1 MTPSTLTTYLHTFAL
16 VLIYL
21 LIFAIF
27 ARAAA
32 SWFVRDAG
40 SAAMRFLIDV
50 TEPVLGPLR
59 RVIPNAMGVDFSPMV
74 AILVLYLLGQILA

>member
-1 MTPSTLTTYLHTFAL
+1 VTVATFTTYLHAFAL

-32 SWFVRDAG
+32 SWFVRDGGG
-40 SAAMRFLIDV
+40 SIMRFLFDV
-50 TEPVLGPLR
+50 TEPVLAPVR
-59 RVIPNAMGVDFSPMV
+59 RFMPSAMGIDFSPMIV
-74 AILVLYLLGQILA
+74 ILALYLLGQLLA

>member
-1 MTPSTLTTYLHTFAL
+1 VIPPTLTTYLHTFAL

-32 SWFVRDAG
+32 SWFVRDVGNAV
-40 SAAMRFLIDV
+40 MRFLFDV
-50 TEPVLGPLR
+50 TEPVLSPLR
-59 RVIPNAMGVDFSPMV
+59 RIMPTAMGVDFSPMV

>member
-1 MTPSTLTTYLHTFAL
+1 MSTFSNYLHAFAL

-32 SWFVRDAG
+32 SWFVRDMQSSVMG
-40 SAAMRFLIDV
+40 FLFDV
-50 TEPVLGPLR
+50 TEPLLAPLR
-59 RVIPNAMGVDFSPMV
+59 RLLPRGMGIDFSPMI
-74 AILVLYLLGQILA
+74 AILVLYLLGQFLTA

>member
-1 MTPSTLTTYLHTFAL
+1 VTVATITTYLHTFAL
-16 VLIYL
+16 VFIYL

-32 SWFVRDAG
+32 SWFVRDGGG
-40 SAAMRFLIDV
+40 SVMRFLVDV

-59 RVIPNAMGVDFSPMV
+59 RLMPSAMGIDFSPMV
-74 AILVLYLLGQILA
+74 AIVALYLLGQLLA

>member
-1 MTPSTLTTYLHTFAL
+1 MTVATFATYLHSFAV

-32 SWFVRDAG
+32 SWFVRDGGG
-40 SAAMRFLIDV
+40 SIMRFLFDV
-50 TEPVLGPLR
+50 TEPVLAPLR
-59 RVIPNAMGVDFSPMV
+59 RFMPSAMGIDFSPMV
-74 AILVLYLLGQILA
+74 AILGLYLLRQLLA

>member
-1 MTPSTLTTYLHTFAL
+1 MATFVTYLHSFAL

-40 SAAMRFLIDV
+40 SSIMRFLIDV
-50 TEPVLGPLR
+50 TEPVLAPLR
-59 RVIPNAMGVDFSPMV
+59 RFMPSAMGIDFSPMV
-74 AILVLYLLGQILA
+74 AILVLYLLGQLLA

>member
-1 MTPSTLTTYLHTFAL
+1 MTVATFATYLHSFAV

-32 SWFVRDAG
+32 SWFVRDGGG
-40 SAAMRFLIDV
+40 SIMRFLFDV
-50 TEPVLGPLR
+50 TEPVLAPLR
-59 RVIPNAMGVDFSPMV
+59 RFMPSAMGMDFSPMV
-74 AILVLYLLGQILA
+74 AILGLYLLRQLLA